1 MIISSLLHHYE
12 YIPLIDIN
20 IPSLTMEVQAS
31 PEEALC
37 RRIHEARKH
46 CPCILY
52 IENIDKWWDYASQ
65 SLQNL
70 LLSILDVLIIIN
82 YYLNSLYLLL
92 CQFYS

>member
-70 LLSILDVLIIIN
+70 LLSILHVFII
-82 YYLNSLYLLL
+82 YLLL
-92 CQFYS
+92 FE